1 MKERKIVLAMLLI
14 AVAFISF
21 CLGMF
26 LAKRH
31 EPDTVT
37 ITTGKTPVSQAAS
50 DAAQQTEPSE
60 SADYISGRLN
70 INTASAEDFALLPGI
85 GEALAQRIVDYRTAN
100 GPFTEVSELCNVSG
114 IGDKRLEA
122 ILEYITVE

>member
-1 MKERKIVLAMLLI
+1 MKERKIELAMLVI

-21 CLGMF
+21 CLGLF

-37 ITTGKTPVSQAAS
+37 ITTGKTPVSQAA
-50 DAAQQTEPSE
+50 AETAQQADPSE
-60 SADYISGRLN
+60 SVSYLNGRLN
-70 INTASAEDFALLPGI
+70 INAASAEDFALLPGI
-85 GEALAQRIVDYRTAN
+85 GEALAQRIVDYRTAS
-100 GPFTEVSELCNVSG
+100 GPFTDVSELCNVSG
-114 IGDKRLEA
+114 IGEKRLEA

>member
-1 MKERKIVLAMLLI
+1 MKERKIELAMLVI

-100 GPFTEVSELCNVSG
+100 G
-114 IGDKRLEA
+114 RLRMCRSFVMCTA
-122 ILEYITVE
+122 